1 MIEAELESIKNKLKD
16 YNNEDIDLQEFEKKM
31 LKIEKKLLQ
40 LENKFNTQDKQIL
53 QTDINSDSETSC
65 DSLSDTNINKIL
77 SELAKLESDITNINT
92 NISIEK
98 LIENYIDFKLKLN
111 RIKTT
116 NEDFKLKIEY
126 L

>member
-40 LENKFNTQDKQIL
+40 LENKFNTQDKQII
-53 QTDINSDSETSC
+53 QEINSDSDTSI
-65 DSLSDTNINKIL
+65 DSVSDINIENIL
-77 SELAKLESDITNINT
+77 CELAKLESDITNINT

>member
-16 YNNEDIDLQEFEKKM
+16 YNGEDIDLQEFEKKM

-40 LENKFNTQDKQIL
+40 LENKFNTQDKQII
-53 QTDINSDSETSC
+53 QTEIHSDSDSSTDSISDINID
-65 DSLSDTNINKIL
+65 NIVR
-77 SELAKLESDITNINT
+77 ELAHLETEITNINT

-98 LIENYIDFKLKLN
+98 LIEKYIDFKLKLN
-111 RIKTT
+111 RIKTN
-116 NEDFKLKIEY
+116 NEDYKLKIEY